1 MKSTIW
7 TFLSV
12 CVRISFNFII
22 NKLFA
27 IHFGLSGLTLLAHFQ
42 NLLGMVTA
50 LAGEGLN
57 KGVVKF
63 LADKEINTKDKQY
76 FFGAGIVLNLV
87 IFLVAFLLAVINH
100 ENLKRF
106 TGNFLFVSWLGWV
119 IIPLLANLL
128 NLFCITIVQSQHR
141 FKLFSFLNTL
151 NIVLSAF
158 LIYLVANKQDI
169 ALALLAYN
177 LGQGISLLITLPLAW
192 NILRAF
198 FPHLKKL
205 SIDLLENKINKL
217 GDFLAIGLS
226 IVVFSRLGFYLMR
239 EYNMATFGLAQTG
252 LWEAAIR
259 ISEGYTFTFNTTFL
273 VIFYPKVASLIPQ
286 PKQLQR
292 YFWQTLQFL
301 LPLILIGLL
310 FAFLLKEQLLIL
322 LFDASFLP
330 ASALLAW
337 VIVGDFFKFINYL
350 LSNILIA
357 KGRTRLFIFLQA
369 VFIGLSFIM
378 VYVLSNSFALQALP
392 ITWVS
397 TYILSVMVLG
407 VILRKDLFGS

>member
-1 MKSTIW
+1 MKSSIW

-27 IHFGLSGLTLLAHFQ
+27 VHFGLSGLTLLAHFQ

-63 LADKEINTKDKQY
+63 LSDKEINTTDKQC
-76 FFGAGIVLNLV
+76 FFSAGILLHLI
-87 IFLVAFLLAVINH
+87 IFLVACLLVVVNY
-100 ENLKRF
+100 ENLRRF
-106 TGNFLFVSWLGWV
+106 TGNFFFISWLTWV
-119 IIPLLANLL
+119 MIPLLANLL
-128 NLFCITIVQSQHR
+128 NLFCIAIVQSQHR

-158 LIYLVANKQDI
+158 FIYLVAHKQDI
-169 ALALLAYN
+169 TLALLAYN
-177 LGQGISLLITLPLAW
+177 LGQGISLFITLPLAW
-192 NILRAF
+192 NTLSVFLPELR
-198 FPHLKKL
+198 KL
-205 SIDLLENKINKL
+205 SIQILENKIKKL
-217 GDFLAIGLS
+217 SDFLAIGLS
-226 IVVFSRLGFYLMR
+226 IVVFSRFGFYLMR

-252 LWEAAIR
+252 LWEAAMR

-286 PKQLQR
+286 PKRLQR
-292 YFWQTLQFL
+292 YCWQTLQL
-301 LPLILIGLL
+301 LIPLIIVGLSL
-310 FAFLLKEQLLIL
+310 AFLLREQLLIL
-322 LFDASFLP
+322 LFDTSFLP
-330 ASALLAW
+330 ASTLLAW

-357 KGRTRLFIFLQA
+357 KGKTRLFIFLQG
-369 VFIGLSFIM
+369 VFIGLSFLM
-378 VYVLSNSFALQALP
+378 VYMLSDRFGLQALP
-392 ITWVS
+392 MTWVS
-397 TYILSVMVLG
+397 TYILSVVVLG
-407 VILRKDLFGS
+407 VILRKDLLSS

>member
-1 MKSTIW
+1 LKSSIW

-12 CVRISFNFII
+12 CLRISFSFII

-50 LAGEGLN
+50 LVGEGLN
-57 KGVVKF
+57 KGVIKF
-63 LADKEINTKDKQY
+63 LADKKVSTADKGY
-76 FFGAGIVLNLV
+76 FLFAGIVLLAM
-87 IFLVAFLLAVINH
+87 IFLATCLLILINQ

-106 TGNFLFVSWLGWV
+106 TGNFFFITWFGWIV
-119 IIPLLANLL
+119 IPLLANLF
-128 NLFCITIVQSQHR
+128 NLFCIVIVQSQHR

-151 NIVLSAF
+151 NIVLSVF
-158 LIYLVANKQDI
+158 FIYLVAHKQDI
-169 ALALLAYN
+169 TLALLAYN
-177 LGQGISLLITLPLAW
+177 LGQGMALFITVPLAW
-192 NILRAF
+192 KELSIF
-198 FPHLKKL
+198 FPSLKEP
-205 SIDLLENKINKL
+205 SIKLLENKIKQL
-217 GDFLAIGLS
+217 ADFLVIGLS
-226 IVVFSRLGFYLMR
+226 IVVFSRFGFYLMR

-252 LWEAAIR
+252 LWEAAMR

-273 VIFYPKVASLIPQ
+273 VIFYPKVASLVSQ
-286 PKQLQR
+286 PKLLR
-292 YFWQTLQFL
+292 SYFWQTLQFL

-310 FAFLLKEQLLIL
+310 LAFLFKDQLLIL

-337 VIVGDFFKFINYL
+337 VIVGDFFKLINYL

-357 KGRTRLFIFLQA
+357 KGRTRLFIFLQG
-369 VFIGLSFIM
+369 VFIGLSFVM
-378 VYVLSNSFALQALP
+378 VYALSSSFGLQSLP

-397 TYILSVMVLG
+397 TYVLSVVVLG
-407 VILRKDLFGS
+407 VILRKELFG